1 MHSNTQTRSIINTW
15 YVRKHKAP
23 SPFSLVS
30 NLLPFSSLRKY
41 KIWRLIPLVTSFKV
55 LIKQYLCL
63 KHKETAWKFQGNSH
77 FRWLLFY
84 SAKHKFCQPYTNYFR
99 FLLVSLH
106 TAFLCQNANSH
117 ILCGHQRYQSNPEQ
131 VKY

>member
-1 MHSNTQTRSIINTW
+1 MLTKTQTRSIINTW
-15 YVRKHKAP
+15 CLRKCKDP
-23 SPFSLVS
+23 PCFSLVS

-41 KIWRLIPLVTSFKV
+41 KILRLTILAMSFKF

-63 KHKETAWKFQGNSH
+63 KHKETAWKCHCNSL

-99 FLLVSLH
+99 FLLIPLH
-106 TAFLCQNANSH
+106 PAFLWQNANSH
-117 ILCGHQRYQSNPEQ
+117 VPCGHQLEVSKQSRTS
-131 VKY
+131 